1 MDTKIYIT
9 GLALLVTWLVLE
21 ELKTTIYGFFMERK
35 VMRLLDEM
43 DDRPVVKPTSINKA
57 RKRPSK

>member
-9 GLALLVTWLVLE
+9 GLALLITWLVLE
-21 ELKTTIYGFFMERK
+21 ELKTTIYGFYMERK

-43 DDRPVVKPTSINKA
+43 DDRPVTKPIALKKSTTK
-57 RKRPSK
+57 KK